1 MEKASYA
8 KAPGASRKNRP
19 ALKRGAAISLR
30 TPLLLYRE

>member
-8 KAPGASRKNRP
+8 KAPGASRKNGTTS
-19 ALKRGAAISLR
+19 KRGAAITLR